1 MILLKNDMKTNDI
14 KRLIDYL
21 CQYFSD
27 NDNHVELA
35 KLTALYLN
43 MISEYCFSE
52 YIDFSLYTVRTLALF
67 LYREGIETISEVT
80 GLRIDKIN
88 YLIDYL
94 MSNEG
99 EDLIDE
105 IKEQNYVSELTK
117 NILFHLKISNKNY
130 IADFKG

>member
-1 MILLKNDMKTNDI
+1 
-14 KRLIDYL
+14 
-21 CQYFSD
+21 
-27 NDNHVELA
+27 
-35 KLTALYLN
+35 